1 MAVFSCLSNSTYVC
15 KKQKKL
21 NIILFFRILKQ
32 LKRAHIY
39 KFKISLLFVL
49 VILLYHLLNVSTATF
64 AMVLKLVVIIDGKG
78 IAINKN
84 IRSFNNLNMLY
95 LVQNHQCLNYMFK
108 SILQWNDETLFRLI
122 KEGVNNYVL
131 IKREHRD
138 LSLYHNECN
147 YCLRTIEHTL

>member
-32 LKRAHIY
+32 LKKVHIY

-64 AMVLKLVVIIDGKG
+64 AMVLKLIVIIVGKG
-78 IAINKN
+78 IANIKN

-108 SILQWNDETLFRLI
+108 SMLQWNGETFLFRLI

-131 IKREHRD
+131 IKQEHRD
-138 LSLYHNECN
+138 LYLYHECN
-147 YCLRTIEHTL
+147 YCSRTIEHAL